1 MKLVFFFLKYKIWP
15 PPPPRP
21 PYCDKV
27 YTNLCGLNVPE
38 DDIECESF
46 TFISVDSLHVYD
58 NKYYLQV
65 YLDNCAYEIVNKFLK
80 MWESKTRVTSCE
92 LQVQIYELR
101 VQIYELRVQKQQN
114 HELNSKIF

>member
-1 MKLVFFFLKYKIWP
+1 MTP
-15 PPPPRP
+15 P

-65 YLDNCAYEIVNKFLK
+65 CLDNCAYEIVNKFLK